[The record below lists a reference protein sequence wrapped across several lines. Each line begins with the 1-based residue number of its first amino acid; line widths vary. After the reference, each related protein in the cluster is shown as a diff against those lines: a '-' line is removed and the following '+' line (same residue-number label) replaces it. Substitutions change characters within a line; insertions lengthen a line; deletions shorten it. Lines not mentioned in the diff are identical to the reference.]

1 MIANESTLINVRP
14 GAYMKLLS
22 NRMLR
27 VQRES
32 QGLCLNASNDGPYAI
47 VLVGD
52 ELILV
57 KRKIKTNQENENGNK
72 Q

>member
-1 MIANESTLINVRP
+1 MATSESTLINVRP
-14 GAYMKLLS
+14 GTYMKLLS

-27 VQRES
+27 VQQES
-32 QGLCLNASNDGPYAI
+32 HGLCLNAPNDGPYAI

-57 KRKIKTNQENENGNK
+57 KRKHKTNQENENGNE